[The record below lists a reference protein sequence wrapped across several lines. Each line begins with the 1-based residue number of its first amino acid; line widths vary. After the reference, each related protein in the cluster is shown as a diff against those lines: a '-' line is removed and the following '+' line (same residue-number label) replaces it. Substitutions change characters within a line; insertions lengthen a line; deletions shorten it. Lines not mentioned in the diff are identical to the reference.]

1 MTTVDAAAPLR
12 IANCSGFF
20 GDRLAA
26 AREMVEDGPID
37 VLTGEYL
44 AELTMFIL
52 ARTRAAGR
60 GDGTVPT
67 FLRQLEEVLGTCVER
82 GIKVVANA
90 GGLDPAT
97 MAGHVRALAERLGLR
112 LSVAHV
118 EGDDLLARV
127 GELRDAGEPLRH
139 LDDGRPLS
147 ELGVEPV
154 TVNAYLGGWGIAE
167 ALRAGADV
175 VITGR
180 VTDAALVVG
189 PSAWRFGWRR
199 TDWDRL
205 AGAVAAGHVIECGAQ
220 ATGGNLAFFQ
230 EVPDLLHP
238 GFPIAEVHADGSSV
252 ITKHAGTG
260 GIVSVDSVT
269 AQLVYEIADPAYL
282 NPDVVAHFD
291 ALRLEQEGPDRVR
304 IAGVRGSAPPPTLKV
319 CVNYAGGHRNA
330 VTVVIPGTDVEAK
343 ARLFERQLDAAL
355 GDRRPEV
362 LETRL
367 DQVVRGGPGGERCGL
382 LEVQV
387 KDPDRRRVG
396 RAFSSAIVELALS
409 SFPGFHLT
417 APPGDAHPFAIHW
430 PALVAAERVPH
441 VVALDDGDRIEIAP
455 SPAREEPAAEADA
468 RADAASPGP
477 PQAEAP
483 PASATRTVPLGTLV
497 GARSG
502 DKGGNANVGVWARD
516 DAGHAWLRSFLTV
529 ERLRE
534 LLRET
539 APLEVRRHELPGI
552 RALNFVIVG
561 LLGDGVAAS
570 TRPDPQAKGLGEQLR
585 AQPVAVPEHLLTT
598 PPTPARTTP

>member
-1 MTTVDAAAPLR
+1 MSEPLR
-12 IANCSGFF
+12 IANCSGFY

-37 VLTGEYL
+37 ALTGEYL

-52 ARTRAAGR
+52 ARGRAAGR

-90 GGLDPAT
+90 GGLDPAA

-112 LSVAHV
+112 VSVAHV
-118 EGDDLLARV
+118 EGDDLLARLP
-127 GELRDAGEPLRH
+127 ELRAAGEELRH
-139 LDDGRPLS
+139 LDDGRPLAA
-147 ELGVEPV
+147 LDGEPV

-175 VITGR
+175 VISGR

-189 PSAWRFGWRR
+189 PAAWRFGWARD
-199 TDWDRL
+199 DWDRL
-205 AGAVAAGHVIECGAQ
+205 AGAVAAGHVIECGTQ
-220 ATGGNLAFFQ
+220 ATGGNLAFFA
-230 EVPDLLHP
+230 EVADLRRP
-238 GFPIAEVHADGSSV
+238 GFPIAEVEADGSSV

-260 GIVSVDSVT
+260 GTVSVDSVT
-269 AQLVYEIADPAYL
+269 AQLVYEIGGPAYL
-282 NPDVVAHFD
+282 NPDVVTHFD
-291 ALRLEQEGPDRVR
+291 RLRLTQEGPDRVR
-304 IAGVRGSAPPPTLKV
+304 IAGVHGSPPPPTLKV
-319 CVNYAGGHRNA
+319 CVNHEGGHRNA
-330 VTVVIPGTDVEAK
+330 VTVVIPGLDVEAK
-343 ARLFERQLDAAL
+343 ARLFEQQLTAAL
-355 GDRRPEV
+355 GDARPAV

-367 DQVVRGGPGGERCGL
+367 DRVVRGGPGGEACGL

-387 KDPDRRRVG
+387 KDRDRRRVG
-396 RAFSSAIVELALS
+396 RAFSGAIVELALA

-417 APPGDAHPFAIHW
+417 APPGDAHPFGVHW
-430 PALVAAERVPH
+430 PALIDAARVPH
-441 VVALDDGDRIEIAP
+441 AVVLEDGRRIEVAP
-455 SPAREEPAAEADA
+455 TAADPT
-468 RADAASPGP
+468 AATAPDP
-477 PQAEAP
+477 DPDPDPLP
-483 PASATRTVPLGTLV
+483 PAPDGPVRRVPLGTLV

-516 DAGHAWLRSFLTV
+516 DAAHRWLRGFLTV

-534 LLRET
+534 LLPET
-539 APLEVRRHELPGI
+539 APLRVERHELPGL

-585 AQPVAVPEHLLTT
+585 AQPVDVPEALLT
-598 PPTPARTTP
+598 PPSTTARTTP